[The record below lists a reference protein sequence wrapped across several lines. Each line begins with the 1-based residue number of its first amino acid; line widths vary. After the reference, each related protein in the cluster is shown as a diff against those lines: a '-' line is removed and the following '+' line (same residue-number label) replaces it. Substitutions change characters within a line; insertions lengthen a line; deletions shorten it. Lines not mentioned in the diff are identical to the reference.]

1 MYRPNAEVVGDFM
14 TVYILGGSSTVMS
27 NGWADSFVTQ
37 VVRAE
42 PVRNLAIGAGN
53 TLMAYF
59 RLVQEIALQP
69 GDTVVCASTIGDAV
83 CLSRGGYKDGGL
95 LRYTEEMIRYVSAA
109 GARYVPVLMDT
120 VFRDLDMRQAAFK
133 AGLVTLFRHY
143 DLDWVDVTVAFTRE
157 TGRRRVP
164 VAFYDSTGHIE
175 AGSEMSHFIADLVA
189 DAVRAGG
196 GHPGTPQPLHV
207 DPARPLQV
215 VTEFASEGQAEAFAN
230 SVISATVWAPALS
243 LDPGTR
249 PAGPLDLEA
258 LILIAD
264 PAGGAFSISTPQK
277 RFSLS
282 AQPVVDYYHG
292 PMFLS
297 AYLPNL
303 IGESLSVAP
312 GDPLQ
317 VAWDASAQDVRSDVF
332 FEPKPKPGPSRA
344 RLASMIFRRAA

>member
-1 MYRPNAEVVGDFM
+1 MCRPNAEVVGELM

-27 NGWADSFVTQ
+27 NGWADSFATQ

-53 TLMAYF
+53 TLVAYF

-83 CLSRGGYKDGGL
+83 FLSRGGYKDGGL
-95 LRYTEEMIRYVSAA
+95 LRYTEEMIRYVGAA

-120 VFRDLDMRQAAFK
+120 VFRDLDIRQASFK

-175 AGSEMSHFIADLVA
+175 AGSEMSHFIADLVTE
-189 DAVRAGG
+189 AVRADG
-196 GHPGTPQPLHV
+196 GHPGTPEPLHV
-207 DPARPLQV
+207 DPARPPQI
-215 VTEFASEGQAEAFAN
+215 VTEFASDDDAEPFAN
-230 SVISATVWAPALS
+230 SVISTKVWSPDLS
-243 LDPGTR
+243 LTPGMR
-249 PAGPLDLEA
+249 PAGHLDLEA
-258 LILIAD
+258 LILMTD
-264 PAGGAFSISTPQK
+264 PEGGTLSIGTPHRQ
-277 RFSLS
+277 FTLS
-282 AQPVVDYYHG
+282 AQPIVDYYRG

-303 IGESLSVAP
+303 IGETLSVAP
-312 GDPLQ
+312 GDSLK
-317 VAWDASAQDVRSDVF
+317 VAWDTGGQDIRSDVF
-332 FEPKPKPGPSRA
+332 FEPHPKPGPSRA
-344 RLASMIFRRAA
+344 RLVSMIFRQAA